1 MTRPTRSQDVWNAK
15 NGFTSKSYKLNK
27 SIVNS
32 FAAACSID
40 STSQAKQLTN
50 LMSEYSIPIERRTR
64 IMYVHE
70 KYATQE
76 NYQSILQTKLEEGIS
91 SIQSEDIERAKKEL
105 MDELSQ
111 KRLFDK
117 YTSSIEYTSEIDQHD
132 ELLNYLNSDANM
144 IIKKVKNIYLNQV
157 AIFQLMIEGYLM
169 PLSLR
174 QNDKIQ
180 FDVNHAQGNHIFDV
194 YLDCLPYETF
204 AIVRNC
210 DVPLQD

>member
-1 MTRPTRSQDVWNAK
+1 
-15 NGFTSKSYKLNK
+15 
-27 SIVNS
+27 
-32 FAAACSID
+32 
-40 STSQAKQLTN
+40 
-50 LMSEYSIPIERRTR
+50 
-64 IMYVHE
+64 
-70 KYATQE
+70 
-76 NYQSILQTKLEEGIS
+76 
-91 SIQSEDIERAKKEL
+91 

-117 YTSSIEYTSEIDQHD
+117 YISSIEYTSEIDQHD

-180 FDVNHAQGNHIFDV
+180 FDVNHAHGNHIFDV